1 MPVKPDR
8 LVHRI
13 TEALSEADPRTA
25 LLIMTELQSDTVALA
40 PSGPNI
46 DRARGWL
53 AEAAKLL
60 R

>member
-1 MPVKPDR
+1 
-8 LVHRI
+8 
-13 TEALSEADPRTA
+13 
-25 LLIMTELQSDTVALA
+25 MTELQADTVALA

-53 AEAAKLL
+53 AEAAEVL